1 MSKTTKTPA
10 APRAKAGT
18 SAQAA
23 AERKSNFIEA
33 YIANGG
39 NGTQAAITAGYS
51 EKTARSQ
58 AARLLADDNIS
69 SELRKRQTIL
79 GVKYK
84 LDTESVLQQLAN
96 LVYADPRKVFG
107 TNGCLLPVS
116 EWPDEVAA
124 MVSSIEVDALYDGSG
139 KDRKQIGVTQK
150 VKFWDK
156 NSAIEKAMK
165 HLGQFEKDNKQK
177 NPFQEMSKEQLTR
190 FIARKQEEVAKAATV
205 H

>member
-1 MSKTTKTPA
+1 MSKTKAETK
-10 APRAKAGT
+10 PRAKPGT
-18 SAQAA
+18 SNEAA
-23 AERKSNFIEA
+23 AERKAHFIEA
-33 YIANGG
+33 MIANGG
-39 NGTQAAITAGYS
+39 NQKQAAITAGFS
-51 EKTARSQ
+51 ERTAASQ
-58 AARLLADDNIS
+58 ASRLMKDVNVLAEIDKR
-69 SELRKRQTIL
+69 RKAL

-84 LDTESVLQQLAN
+84 LDTDSVLQQLAN

-107 TNGCLLPVS
+107 ADGCLLPVS

-124 MVSSIEVDALYDGSG
+124 MVSSIEVDALYEGSG

-177 NPFQEMSKEQLTR
+177 NPFQEMSKEQLQR
-190 FIARKQEEVAKAATV
+190 FIQRKQEEVARNNTV

>member
-1 MSKTTKTPA
+1 M
-10 APRAKAGT
+10 AKPTVKPGT
-18 SAQAA
+18 SPNAA
-23 AERKSNFIEA
+23 AERKAHFIEA
-33 YIANGG
+33 MIANGG
-39 NGTQAAITAGYS
+39 NQKQAAITAGFS
-51 EKTARSQ
+51 EKTAASQ
-58 AARLLADDNIS
+58 ASRLMKDVNVLEEIDKR
-69 SELRKRQTIL
+69 RKAL

-107 TNGCLLPVS
+107 PDGCLLPVS

-124 MVSSIEVDALYDGSG
+124 MVSSIEVDALYEGQG
-139 KDRKQIGVTQK
+139 KERRQIGVTQK

-165 HLGQFEKDNKQK
+165 HLGQFEKDNKQR
-177 NPFQEMSKEQLTR
+177 NPFQEMTKEQLQR
-190 FIARKQEEVAKAATV
+190 FIARKQEEVARSLTV

>member
-1 MSKTTKTPA
+1 VAKPVTK
-10 APRAKAGT
+10 PRAKAGT

-23 AERKSNFIEA
+23 AERKANFIEA

-39 NGTQAAITAGYS
+39 NATQAAISAGYS
-51 EKTARSQ
+51 AKTARSQ

-69 SELRKRQTIL
+69 TELRKRQKVL
-79 GVKYK
+79 GAKYK
-84 LDTESVLQQLAN
+84 LDTESVLQQLAS
-96 LVYADPRKVFG
+96 LVYADPRKAFG
-107 TNGCLLPVS
+107 ADGCLLPVS

-124 MVSSIEVDALYDGSG
+124 MVASVEVDALYEGSG
-139 KDRKQIGVTQK
+139 RDRVQVGVTQK

-177 NPFQEMSKEQLTR
+177 NPFQEMSKEQLHR
-190 FIARKQEEVAKAATV
+190 FIARKQEEVALANTV